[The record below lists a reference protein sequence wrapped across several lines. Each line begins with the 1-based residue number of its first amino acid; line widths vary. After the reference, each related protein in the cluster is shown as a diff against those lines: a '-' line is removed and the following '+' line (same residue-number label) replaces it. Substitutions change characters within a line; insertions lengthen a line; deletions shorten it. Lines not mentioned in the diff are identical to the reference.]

1 MDGQE
6 TIMPGLV
13 ATNVANVRQRIRE
26 AALRAGR
33 HADEIRLVAVS
44 KTVSVDLIREAVQA
58 GVSIFGENYV
68 QEALSKIEALSA
80 PVEWHF
86 IGHLQSNKAHLVVK
100 RFTMIQTVESFRL
113 AQEISRRAV
122 AEGKTVAILIQV
134 NVSGEKSKFGIGPEM
149 LKPFLEQI
157 SVLDGIHV
165 KGLMTM
171 PPFFDQPE
179 LCRPHFRKLKDLAQ
193 SIRERG
199 IPRVNMDEL
208 SMGMSG
214 DFEVAIEE
222 GATLVRVG
230 TAIFGARPK

>member
-1 MDGQE
+1 
-6 TIMPGLV
+6 MPGLV
-13 ATNVANVRQRIRE
+13 ATNVTHVQERIRE

-44 KTVSVDLIREAVQA
+44 KTVSLSFIREAVQA
-58 GVSIFGENYV
+58 GVNIFGENYV
-68 QEALSKIEALSA
+68 QEALPKIKALDVS
-80 PVEWHF
+80 VEWHF

-100 RFTMIQTVESFRL
+100 WFDMIQSVDSFRL
-113 AQEISRRAV
+113 AQEISSRAS
-122 AEGKTVAILIQV
+122 AQGKTIDILIQV
-134 NVSGEKSKFGIGPEM
+134 NVSGEESKFGIRPEM
-149 LKPFLEQI
+149 LKPLSEQI
-157 SVLDGIHV
+157 SVLDGVCV

-171 PPFFDQPE
+171 PPFFNQPE
-179 LCRPHFRKLKDLAQ
+179 LCRPYFRKLKDLAR
-193 SIRERG
+193 SVRESR

-230 TAIFGARPK
+230 TAIFGARP